1 MAPSLAQSE
10 RQSLCTLFED
20 RSPLAPTLCEGWT
33 TSDLAAHL
41 YVRESRPLA
50 SPGILIPAFA
60 EITERAMDK
69 AKRDLGYAG
78 LIGKLRSGP
87 PYPFRLIDAQ
97 MNLMEYFVHFEDVRR
112 AEDGWEPRQNAAL
125 DTGLWP
131 MARRGARLMAR
142 HLNGA
147 GLELVAPGFGNV
159 IARSGEPRIVVTA
172 GPQELILLLFGRKKA
187 ARLKIEGPESAG
199 ELLDSTRFGI

>member
-172 GPQELILLLFGRKKA
+172 GPQELILLLFGRKTA

>member
-1 MAPSLAQSE
+1 
-10 RQSLCTLFED
+10 
-20 RSPLAPTLCEGWT
+20 
-33 TSDLAAHL
+33 
-41 YVRESRPLA
+41 
-50 SPGILIPAFA
+50 
-60 EITERAMDK
+60 MDK
-69 AKRDLGYAG
+69 AKRDLGYTG

-187 ARLKIEGPESAG
+187 ARLKIEGPESAD